1 MNTISRHL
9 RWPPLTSLI
18 TITTLMATDAVTA
31 SGQESGNV
39 GLPTLVRAALDSN
52 SQLVAA
58 REAYNLASE
67 QVSEAWGSVMP
78 TVDLNASYQRNLSVP
93 VNFLPAA
100 IFDPSAGPDDYL
112 PVQFGADNQWNSAI
126 SVEQPLFRPGV
137 IVALGAAQR
146 FENLQVEAVR
156 LN

>member
-67 QVSEAWGSVMP
+67 QVSEAWG
-78 TVDLNASYQRNLSVP
+78 LS
-93 VNFLPAA
+93 L
-100 IFDPSAGPDDYL
+100 IH
-112 PVQFGADNQWNSAI
+112 I
-126 SVEQPLFRPGV
+126 
-137 IVALGAAQR
+137 
-146 FENLQVEAVR
+146 
-156 LN
+156 